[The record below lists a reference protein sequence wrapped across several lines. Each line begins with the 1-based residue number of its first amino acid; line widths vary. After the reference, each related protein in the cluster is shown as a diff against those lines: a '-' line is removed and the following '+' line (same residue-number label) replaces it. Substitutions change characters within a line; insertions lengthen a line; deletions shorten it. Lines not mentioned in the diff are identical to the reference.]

1 MVRSS
6 QVRKKN
12 IIDIYL
18 MNQKQKN
25 YFENGFQSFK
35 ILSGKPVIYI
45 TIRPQHEELTY
56 PFGSFYYNLIF
67 EFFFSKIFVFI
78 FEIKKGRNIFFSREN
93 Y

>member
-12 IIDIYL
+12 VIDIYL

-56 PFGSFYYNLIF
+56 PSGSFYYNLIF
-67 EFFFSKIFVFI
+67 DFFFENFCFHFFNKKKAKISF
-78 FEIKKGRNIFFSREN
+78 FEGKL
-93 Y
+93 